1 MRYKGLITSLTIV
14 VFSISIYSLSFTLVG
29 KRVDKEA
36 KQYATDK
43 EGHVDFEKK
52 QKFLDE
58 KWNSVVHRQFWTD
71 YTLEEVKERGVG
83 VGLDMQGGMHIV
95 LTIDDIDMFKDLAGS
110 NNRKPIFLD
119 VMAKAKEG
127 HSKQAHI
134 PFLQHFYQAHKEL
147 NPQKPLR
154 EMFLKS
160 TIRNQI
166 PSNATDEE
174 VLTFIKEYRIE
185 QTKLNKNIF
194 ESRLNQF
201 GARDLKVRLTPY
213 GDIEIEAPG
222 ATSRSRIQKL
232 LKKTGHLSF
241 YKVSRNQKELDD
253 FKTLLDE
260 YLKRKESTLLSKDL
274 FIPTE
279 GGNLI
284 CSSEHQSMVGEL
296 LARDEVKML
305 LSNGLELCMEA
316 KPNEEEGKEY
326 FNIYLIKKNWDGKG
340 ELEGNVITNA
350 KVEFYEGEYEITMKM
365 NSSGAKAW
373 RKITGDVAKSNGHI
387 AIVMDGS
394 VLSAFSVEGEIASSV
409 SRLKRNGG
417 FPEEEAKDLANILVS
432 GALSTK
438 VIAIEEAIIGPTL
451 GNEAQAQG
459 IQSVLI
465 GLVIILLFMLL
476 YYALGGLVANLVLGI
491 NILFI
496 LGALAQIK
504 ATLTLSGI
512 AGIGLTIGMAID
524 MNVLIFERIRE
535 ELKKGVYIKKAVA
548 NGYNKAYG
556 SIIDSNI
563 TTLLTG
569 VILFLMGQGPI
580 KGFATTLIIGIISSV
595 FTGFFVSRLIVEFFM
610 HWLGAEK
617 LSFSFGFSKN
627 LLNGFNINFLGVRKA
642 AYLFSTLLIVV
653 GGVLTYKQGGLNYG
667 VDFTGGRTYLVEFDK
682 PIDIEKVKSGLTKAF
697 DNEPTEVSA
706 YGKNSV
712 LRVTTPYLIHKA
724 DVATDKKVK
733 SLLIESIKKQT
744 GCTYVA
750 NTRTLKKGNF
760 TIARASKVGATLAED
775 IKQSSLK
782 AILLSLLMIFLYILF
797 RFRKWQ
803 FALSA
808 VIALLHDSLVV
819 FAAIAIARAFGVV
832 YEIDLVFTA
841 SILTGIGYSI
851 NDTVVVFN
859 RIKEMMKKLDTT
871 DLTRVTNR
879 AINETMSRT
888 LITSFTTFV
897 AVLCLFVFGG
907 ASLNGFSFS
916 MLISILSGTGSSI
929 FIAAPLA
936 SDLSK
941 KS

>member
-1 MRYKGLITSLTIV
+1 MRYKGLITILTIV
-14 VFSISIYSLSFTLVG
+14 VFAISVYSLSFTLVA
-29 KRVDKEA
+29 KKIEKEA
-36 KQYATDK
+36 VQYATDK

-58 KWNSVVHRQFWTD
+58 KWNNVVHRQFWTD
-71 YTLEEVKERGVG
+71 YTLEEVKEREVG
-83 VGLDMQGGMHIV
+83 LGLDMQGGMHIV
-95 LTIDDIDMFKDLAGS
+95 QTIDDIDMFKDLAGS
-110 NNRKPIFLD
+110 NNRKTAFLN
-119 VMAKAKEG
+119 VIAKAKKNYSE
-127 HSKQAHI
+127 QPHI

-166 PSNATDEE
+166 PNNATDEE

-185 QTKLNKNIF
+185 QTNLNKNIF

-232 LKKTGHLSF
+232 LEKTGHLSF
-241 YKVSRNQKELDD
+241 CEVSLNQKELDT

-260 YLKRKESTLLSKDL
+260 YLAREGEEPTLLSKDL
-274 FIPTE
+274 FILTE
-279 GGNLI
+279 GGKLV
-284 CSSEHQSMVGEL
+284 CSSEHQPMVRKL

-305 LSNGLELCMEA
+305 LPSGLELCMTA
-316 KPNEEEGKEY
+316 KPCEQEGKEY
-326 FNIYLIKKNWDGKG
+326 FLIHLIKKNWDGKG
-340 ELEGNVITNA
+340 VLEGNVITSA
-350 KVEFYEGEYEITMKM
+350 KIEFYEGEYCVSMKM

-373 RKITGDVAKSNGHI
+373 KKITSDNIGKPI
-387 AIVMDGS
+387 ALVMDGS
-394 VLSAFSVEGEIASSV
+394 VLCALTIRTEIADGMSV
-409 SRLKRNGG
+409 IKGNFS
-417 FPEEEAKDLANILVS
+417 EEEAKDLVNILVS

-459 IQSVLI
+459 IQSVLM

-476 YYALGGLVANLVLGI
+476 YYALGGLVANLVLGV

-496 LGALAQIK
+496 LGTLAQIK

-535 ELKKGVYIKKAVA
+535 ELKKGIYIKKAVA

-569 VILFLMGQGPI
+569 VILFLIGQGPI

-595 FTGFFVSRLIVEFFM
+595 FTGVFVSRLIVEFFM

-617 LSFSFGFSKN
+617 LSFSFGYSKN
-627 LLNGFNINFLGVRKA
+627 LLNKFNINFLGIRKA
-642 AYLFSTLLIVV
+642 TYLFSTLLIVV

-682 PIDIEKVKSGLTKAF
+682 PVDIEKVKSGLTKAF
-697 DNEPTEVSA
+697 ENQPTEVST

-724 DVATDKKVK
+724 DVATDQKVNT
-733 SLLIESIKKQT
+733 LLIESIKSHT

-750 NTRTLKKGNF
+750 NTETLKTKNF
-760 TIARASKVGATLAED
+760 TITRTSKVGATLAED

-819 FAAIAIARAFGVV
+819 FAAVAIARAFGVV

-859 RIKEMMKKLDTT
+859 RIKEMMKQLGTT
-871 DLTRVTNR
+871 DLTRVTNK

-897 AVLCLFVFGG
+897 AVLCLFIFGG
-907 ASLNGFSFS
+907 ASIHGFAFS